1 MFVTYNLE
9 GFGEELK
16 KIRKSLGFSQA
27 YVQETVGVS
36 IDTIRKI
43 ESGRVIPRYDTLEL
57 LSVAYKEDLLDLLK
71 NSRSNK
77 FLMEYHDELDYIITC
92 YDPETATNLRDK
104 LKENFAEDT
113 NLSMVNPQEI
123 RQFLILVAA
132 IDQFYSN
139 AFFDSRLLR
148 DKLVD
153 ALCLTIPGYRI
164 RRFRQYKYSYIEFR
178 ILLLISLLIAREE
191 NFAFSND
198 ILYFILDK
206 ISDKSYTTKYVDYL
220 IITVYSNIA
229 YNFHRLDNHAKALEV
244 ADVGIAFCREKR
256 TNHVLFTL
264 YYRKGMAQFFLGDEN
279 HLDSITTAFYLLK
292 AMGIPTLLEKYKKIT
307 QDTYGI
313 TVPLP

>member
-1 MFVTYNLE
+1 
-9 GFGEELK
+9 
-16 KIRKSLGFSQA
+16 
-27 YVQETVGVS
+27 VGVS

-57 LSVAYKEDLLDLLK
+57 LSFAYKEDLLDLLK

-77 FLMEYHDELDYIITC
+77 FLMEYHDEVDYIISC
-92 YDPETATNLRDK
+92 YEKGAAPQLRDK
-104 LKENFAEDT
+104 LVTNFSDDAS
-113 NLSMVNPQEI
+113 LSMVNPREFE
-123 RQFLILVAA
+123 QFLTFVDS
-132 IDQFYSN
+132 IDPYHSEASVNYRF
-139 AFFDSRLLR
+139 LR

-153 ALCLTIPGYRI
+153 ALCLTIPNYRI

-206 ISDKSYTTKYVDYL
+206 ISDKNYTTKYVDYL

-307 QDTYGI
+307 EDTYGI